1 MASHAMHQSVAESL
15 GRRIAGLD
23 LSTGSVLSLAGIEAE
38 YGVSRTVAREAMR
51 LLESLGM
58 LKARRRVGLIVA
70 DQSHWNVLNP
80 RVIEW
85 RLDGPGRQA
94 QLRTLIDLR
103 VAVEPTA
110 ARLAAIY
117 ASDQQRTALV
127 ALAHQLREMGEQRL
141 GTTHEYLMTDVSFH
155 QTLLRAS
162 GNEMLAAL
170 DGVVEAV
177 LVGRTRLGFSPDLPV
192 AEVLDHHET
201 TARAIMQQMPEAA
214 EVCCRALVTRVRL
227 ELVTPERVVASQAME
242 EIQPR
247 ASAG

>member
-1 MASHAMHQSVAESL
+1 MHLPVADSL
-15 GRRIAGLD
+15 GRRIAGHE

-58 LKARRRVGLIVA
+58 LRARRRIGLIVA
-70 DQSHWNVLNP
+70 DPGHWDVLNP
-80 RVIEW
+80 KVIEW
-85 RLDGPGRQA
+85 RLDGPGREA
-94 QLRTLIDLR
+94 QLQSLTDLR
-103 VAVEPTA
+103 IAVEPTA
-110 ARLAAIY
+110 ARLAAVH
-117 ASDQQRTALV
+117 ATDDERTALV
-127 ALAHQLREMGEQRL
+127 TLARQLRDMGERRL
-141 GTTHEYLMTDVSFH
+141 GTTHEYLMTDVHFH

-177 LVGRTRLGFSPDLPV
+177 LVGRTRLGFSPALPV

-201 TARAIMQQMPEAA
+201 TARAIVERMPEAA

-227 ELVTPERVVASQAME
+227 ELVSPQRAVGA
-242 EIQPR
+242 QP
-247 ASAG
+247 AADALPAAAPSA